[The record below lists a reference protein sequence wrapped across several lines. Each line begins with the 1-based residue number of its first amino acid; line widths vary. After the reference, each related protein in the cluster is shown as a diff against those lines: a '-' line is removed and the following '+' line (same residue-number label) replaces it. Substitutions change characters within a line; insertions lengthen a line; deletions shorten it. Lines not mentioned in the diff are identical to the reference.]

1 MTSHPDLPRLSE
13 EQCARYR
20 DDGFVFVPNLVSEA
34 DIARVRAEL
43 DGLCRLTRDEVILEN
58 DDRTVRSVMN
68 PQAFS
73 DLFGRFVRHPA
84 LLGPVRQLLEREIY
98 LFQCV
103 INMKR
108 PFHGA
113 VWQWHQDFPT
123 YFHDDAM
130 PEPRLVNALVFV
142 DEVREFNGPL
152 MLVPASHK
160 APAYETAVDD
170 ATTSYPL
177 RAADD
182 AVVARLAGERGIEA
196 PKGRP
201 GSVIFAHT
209 NIVHGSGPNMSP
221 WPRTLASITYNAID
235 NKHGRSRRPDWVV
248 RRDFEVL
255 EPVTSPI

>member
-1 MTSHPDLPRLSE
+1 MSDPGLPRLSE
-13 EQCARYR
+13 AQCARYR
-20 DDGFVFVPNLVSEA
+20 DDGFVFLPDL
-34 DIARVRAEL
+34 IARRDINRARVEL
-43 DGLCRLTRDEVILEN
+43 GGLCRLTRDEVIMEN
-58 DDRTVRSVMN
+58 DGRTVRSVMN

-73 DLFGRFVRHPA
+73 DPFGRFVRHPA

-108 PFHGA
+108 PFDGA

-123 YFHDDAM
+123 YHHDDRM
-130 PEPRLVNALVFV
+130 PEPRAVNALVFI

-152 MLVPASHK
+152 MIIPASHA

-170 ATTSYPL
+170 TTTSYPL
-177 RAADD
+177 RAADE

-196 PKGRP
+196 PKGGP

-209 NIVHGSGPNMSP
+209 NVVHGSAPNMSP
-221 WPRTLASITYNAID
+221 WPRTIASITYNAVD

-248 RRDFEVL
+248 RRDFTAL
-255 EPVTSPI
+255 EPVAPPI

>member
-13 EQCARYR
+13 EQCARFR
-20 DDGFVFVPNLVSEA
+20 DDGFVFVPDLVSRG
-34 DIARVRAEL
+34 DIDQVRDEL
-43 DGLCRLTRDEVILEN
+43 DGLCRLTRDEVILES
-58 DDRTVRSVMN
+58 DGRTVRSVMN

-73 DLFGRFVRHPA
+73 DPFGRFVRHPA
-84 LLGPVRQLLEREIY
+84 LLGPVRQLLERDVY

-123 YFHDDAM
+123 YYHDDAM
-130 PEPRLVNALVFV
+130 PEPRLVNALVFI

-152 MLVPASHK
+152 MLIPASHT

-170 ATTSYPL
+170 STTSYPL

-182 AVVARLAGERGIEA
+182 VGRRQTRGRTGDRGAEGRARFGDLRPHQHRARLGAEHVALAAHDGLDHLQRHRQQARPLEA
-196 PKGRP
+196 PRLGR
-201 GSVIFAHT
+201 A
-209 NIVHGSGPNMSP
+209 
-221 WPRTLASITYNAID
+221 PRL
-235 NKHGRSRRPDWVV
+235 
-248 RRDFEVL
+248 RD
-255 EPVTSPI
+255 S